1 MPRPR
6 GRGIFTSASIHLMPA
21 TTEIRN
27 ETRGTVVADRARVAR
42 SMGDRVVGL
51 LNRSGLDPGEGL
63 LIERTQSIHMFFMR
77 FPIDVVFIDRSGRV
91 TKAVTGLR
99 PWRVIWW
106 ARGARDCIELPVGA
120 IATSGTQVG
129 DQLAI
134 TPR

>member
-1 MPRPR
+1 MAVA
-6 GRGIFTSASIHLMPA
+6 I
-21 TTEIRN
+21 EIRN

-77 FPIDVVFIDRSGRV
+77 FAIDVVFIDRSRRV

>member
-1 MPRPR
+1 
-6 GRGIFTSASIHLMPA
+6 MPA
-21 TTEIRN
+21 AIEIRN
-27 ETRGTVVADRARVAR
+27 ETRGTVVADRARVAHT
-42 SMGDRVVGL
+42 MGDRIVGL
-51 LNRSGLDPGEGL
+51 LNRSGIERGEGL

-77 FPIDVVFIDRSGRV
+77 FAIDVIFIDRSGRV

-120 IATSGTQVG
+120 IATSGTQTG
-129 DQLAI
+129 DQLSV

>member
-6 GRGIFTSASIHLMPA
+6 GRGISTSASIHLMPA
-21 TTEIRN
+21 TIEIRN

-77 FPIDVVFIDRSGRV
+77 FPIDVVFMDRSRRV

-120 IATSGTQVG
+120 IATSGTRVG

>member
-1 MPRPR
+1 MPRPH
-6 GRGIFTSASIHLMPA
+6 GRGTSTSASIHVMPA
-21 TTEIRN
+21 AIEIRN
-27 ETRGTVVADRARVAR
+27 ETRGTVVADRARVAHT
-42 SMGDRVVGL
+42 MGDRIVGL
-51 LNRSGLDPGEGL
+51 LNRSGIERGEGL

-77 FPIDVVFIDRSGRV
+77 FAIDVIFIDRSGRV

-120 IATSGTQVG
+120 IATSGTQTG
-129 DQLAI
+129 DQLSV